1 MHTKKF
7 IILILVFKLL
17 SLIFFFF
24 SPSIFNEINYLD
36 VLISRGMNGDIGYY
50 PLVIEYSKL
59 NFNPTFL
66 ENIVSDKYV
75 SFPFLP
81 IIFQSLFY
89 KIFGIYSFVI
99 VIFIFQLFLFLILY
113 ILFFNIF
120 NHEKKTFYFLSL
132 FLLFLIILDIINL
145 NYDINIFDKIFNSFN
160 SFFGYRYPR
169 PLLTSPIIFLGIYF
183 LINFEKKIST
193 TSNNNYVYILTVL
206 GLLLNLF
213 FYYFIIYT
221 ILILLIIIFK
231 IKEIDFKEINFIKI
245 FCYSFLFI
253 LVFGTPFVFQQINIE
268 QDNANRIG
276 VINLNFEQ
284 RIYLL
289 SYFLSNFKKVSFLA
303 LLLITVLFYFFS
315 NKKYK
320 KINIDSLNILFY
332 LIISNL
338 ISIFIFILFSP
349 KVVSLY
355 HFIDILIFS
364 IIFYIL
370 TNTLIIILFLID
382 KINFKNNFILKNTP
396 FLTIFFLLILNFYS
410 ISSYTKK
417 NLNSLKSFNEVNKF
431 LKSYKLTNTKKKLF
445 TFDLK
450 IMNLWL
456 FLENENLI
464 ISEGFS
470 NVNTDKQIEINLINS
485 LKFIGWTYED
495 FSNFI
500 SIGKIDVRNNNL
512 MYLFIYKY
520 QANSLYTF
528 SDSENYINDFKKKI
542 KNISP
547 FRAQN
552 QVIPEDEKSR
562 MLEIFKKLDEKK
574 DLLPDIIILN
584 KLKNFRVSPFIK
596 NKNFKKIFTSTF
608 YDIYERTN

>member
-183 LINFEKKIST
+183 LINLEKKIST
-193 TSNNNYVYILTVL
+193 TSNNNYIYILTVL

-370 TNTLIIILFLID
+370 TNALIIILFLID

-396 FLTIFFLLILNFYS
+396 FLTIFFLLILYLYLS
-410 ISSYTKK
+410 SSY
-417 NLNSLKSFNEVNKF
+417 
-431 LKSYKLTNTKKKLF
+431 
-445 TFDLK
+445 
-450 IMNLWL
+450 I
-456 FLENENLI
+456 
-464 ISEGFS
+464 
-470 NVNTDKQIEINLINS
+470 
-485 LKFIGWTYED
+485 
-495 FSNFI
+495 
-500 SIGKIDVRNNNL
+500 
-512 MYLFIYKY
+512 
-520 QANSLYTF
+520 
-528 SDSENYINDFKKKI
+528 
-542 KNISP
+542 
-547 FRAQN
+547 
-552 QVIPEDEKSR
+552 
-562 MLEIFKKLDEKK
+562 
-574 DLLPDIIILN
+574 
-584 KLKNFRVSPFIK
+584 
-596 NKNFKKIFTSTF
+596 
-608 YDIYERTN
+608 